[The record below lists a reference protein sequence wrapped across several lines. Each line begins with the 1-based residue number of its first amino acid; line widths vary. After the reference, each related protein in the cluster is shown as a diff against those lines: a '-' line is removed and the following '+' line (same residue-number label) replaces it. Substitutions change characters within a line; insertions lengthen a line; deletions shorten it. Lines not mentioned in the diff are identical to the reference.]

1 MLEEHIVRFCA
12 PTIIGDKTGCL
23 FNACHEDPKTLCR
36 DVVKVRQ
43 TLAPFGID
51 IRLFF
56 KADKPPLI
64 YVYRVKALERDL
76 ADPDN
81 QAFLRQYGYEDFDC
95 KTALSKLAVRLRH
108 YTEFPHEIGLFLSY
122 PLSDV
127 KAFVQFGSTC
137 SKMHGYWCVYDNEEQ
152 AKKCF
157 ADYDRCRQ
165 ECLMRYHAG
174 QNIEDF
180 ARAM

>member
-1 MLEEHIVRFCA
+1 MLEERIVRFCA
-12 PTIIGDKTGCL
+12 PTIMGNKTGSL

-36 DVVKVRQ
+36 DVVEARKSLSR
-43 TLAPFGID
+43 FGID

-56 KADKPPLI
+56 KEDKPPLV

-76 ADPDN
+76 ADPDC
-81 QAFLRQYGYEDFDC
+81 QDFLRQHGYEKFDP
-95 KTALSKLAVRLRH
+95 KSALSQLSVRLRH

-127 KAFVQFGSTC
+127 KNFVQFGSTC
-137 SKMHGYWCVYDNEEQ
+137 SKMRGYWCVYDNEEQ

-165 ECLMRYHAG
+165 ECLLRYQQG
-174 QNIEDF
+174 QRLEDF